1 MNEIV
6 AVQVGKLANKKR
18 IETVEGEV
26 VINRVPT
33 IYDVAFEA
41 GVSIATVSRVINNIA
56 VVSPKTRMKVE
67 IAIRK
72 LNFNPNENA
81 VETAKLRAE

>member
-6 AVQVGKLANKKR
+6 VVQVGKLANKKR

-41 GVSIATVSRVINNIA
+41 GVSIATVSRVINNTTA
-56 VVSPKTRMKVE
+56 VSPRTRFKVE
-67 IAIRK
+67 TAIRN
-72 LNFNPNENA
+72 LNFNPNPNA